1 MTQLA
6 EMMGFQKY
14 ITSQEFLKQTRKRA
28 SPLKLLDSITYAAIE
43 VFKYLIQPKK
53 ISIQYLNQ
61 TKLDIVISK
70 LSIS

>member
-43 VFKYLIQPKK
+43 VFKYLIQPEKN
-53 ISIQYLNQ
+53 SIQYLNQ